1 MARFYAM
8 LVRLGKIEIE
18 DVPEKY
24 KADVETLLE
33 RI

>member
-1 MARFYAM
+1 VVKFYAM

-24 KADVETLLE
+24 RDDVETLLE
-33 RI
+33 GT

>member
-1 MARFYAM
+1 VVKFYAM

-24 KADVETLLE
+24 RDDVETLLD
-33 RI
+33 RV

>member
-1 MARFYAM
+1 MAKFYAM

-24 KADVETLLE
+24 RDDVETLLK
-33 RI
+33 R

>member
-1 MARFYAM
+1 VAKFYAM

-24 KADVETLLE
+24 RDDVETLLGGV
-33 RI
+33 